1 MCRRELSKLARI
13 KFHMELFDACWVDI
27 WNVAKELR
35 SSHIAIHDRMWMLV
49 RMWRRRL
56 MWMWRQIQ
64 MGMRMEPMT
73 RTVTVPR
80 VSGSVEW
87 LFERQSGW
95 PLSRL

>member
-1 MCRRELSKLARI
+1 
-13 KFHMELFDACWVDI
+13 
-27 WNVAKELR
+27 
-35 SSHIAIHDRMWMLV
+35 
-49 RMWRRRL
+49 